1 MSNILVYLLILLSW
15 FESSCLW
22 FILSNR
28 KKKKEKINKDNIYMG
43 KGNIFRPGDNHFT
56 KSRSENNS
64 HIYQSID
71 EAMVYG
77 HLLNKSS
84 YADNLPDHLKGMQV
98 DSYRTFTGPP
108 EGLLPVIQEPDLEP
122 EIDQYKPFLDSPQ
135 TFIPSRSRTPIDR
148 QDSLGFQDRRMM
160 DNELYTFKSTGEINT
175 IQLFD
180 VNTEP
185 QPQITEDSL

>member
-1 MSNILVYLLILLSW
+1 M
-15 FESSCLW
+15 
-22 FILSNR
+22 
-28 KKKKEKINKDNIYMG
+28 NKDAIYMG

-64 HIYQSID
+64 HVYQSID

-84 YADNLPDHLKGMQV
+84 YADNLEV
-98 DSYRTFTGPP
+98 DSYRTFTGPTDGP
-108 EGLLPVIQEPDLEP
+108 LPVIQEPDLEP

-185 QPQITEDSL
+185 RRQISEESL